1 MAGADSDHAHALLPV
16 LLPRLPVVNSRLVAL
31 ASLALLVT
39 ACGSQPQRTT
49 YDLTAPA
56 DLGRVGGGRGQLV
69 VNEPTT
75 VQALDT
81 DRILVR
87 EGATLSYLPDGQ
99 WSDRLPRLFQVR
111 LIQAFENASRLG
123 RVGRPGDR
131 VVPDVT
137 LRVDIRSFGIEATRS
152 VAVVEVTARLISD
165 RTGRVDAARAFSAEV
180 PVVGISAAAAA
191 PALDAAMAQ
200 VMREIV
206 RWAGRA

>member
-1 MAGADSDHAHALLPV
+1 LHAV
-16 LLPRLPVVNSRLVAL
+16 NRRLFPL
-31 ASLALLVT
+31 ASLALLLA

-56 DLGRVGGGRGQLV
+56 DIGRSGGGRGQLV

-75 VQALDT
+75 VQALDSE
-81 DRILVR
+81 RILVR
-87 EGATLSYLPDGQ
+87 EGPALAYLPDGQ

-137 LRVDIRSFGIEATRS
+137 LSVDIRSFGVEAARS
-152 VAVVEVTARLISD
+152 TAIVEVTARLISD
-165 RTGRVDAARAFSAEV
+165 RTGRVGAARAFRAEV
-180 PVVGISAAAAA
+180 PVSGITAAAAA
-191 PALDAAMAQ
+191 PALDAAMAE
-200 VMREIV
+200 VMRDIV
-206 RWAGRA
+206 RWAGRS